1 MLNYDF
7 HQIELKWQRH
17 WEIKKIFQTK
27 KDFSKKK
34 FYCLDMFPYP
44 SSSGLHIG
52 HIEGYTAS
60 DIVNRFKRMQGYNVL
75 HPFGWD
81 SFGLPAEQYALKTG
95 HNPRSFTYQNINN
108 FKKQIKMLGKG
119 VDWDKELS
127 TSHPS
132 FYGWT
137 QWMFKKFYENKIAV
151 LQDVEV
157 NFCEKLGTVL
167 ANEEIISTEKGL
179 FSERGNYPVVK
190 KKMKQ
195 WVLKITSFLDRLL
208 KDLELLDWPSQL
220 KNIQSN
226 WIGKKKGFIFYFS
239 VLSEYNDILEIFT
252 TKPMTIFG
260 VSALVLSPEHS
271 LVFKLTKKDHIDD
284 VNVYL
289 AETKNKT
296 ELNRQINKQKT
307 AVFTGSYAIHPF
319 TKKQIPIW
327 ISDYVLPYY
336 GTGGVMSVPFCDE
349 RDFDFA
355 KKYNLEI
362 LSIVECKTTDSCF
375 QNLEKYY
382 PISDK
387 DILANSSFLNGLNV
401 EEANNK
407 IIEISTKDKLGR
419 IHFTYQMRDWIFS
432 RQRYWGEPFPVY
444 YDEQNNIYLEED
456 ANLPVELPLLNK
468 IHNSGDEQS
477 PLSKVDSWLY
487 FQKNGQTYKR
497 DSNTMPQ
504 TAGSSWYYIGYILQN
519 LHGMQKLNTDE
530 AKQNLDYFLP
540 VDLYIGGKEHAV
552 GHLLYARFWHKFLY
566 DLGLISVKEPFQKIV
581 NQGMILGKDNLKMSK
596 SKDNS
601 VNASII
607 LEKYGADVTRLYIM
621 FLGPLEDDKVW
632 NELGFKGIQRF
643 LNRVYNMFSLFLVE
657 SECVDLELLLNQTI
671 KIITDNYEKLKFNKV
686 ISQLMIF
693 TNQVYKNKKI
703 NHYQMRIFLQLLN
716 PIAPHLTEE
725 LNKMFLHSKEELVY
739 SSWPSFN
746 ETLILNKKIEIV
758 IQINGNL
765 KSKIWIPENE
775 NQDEIFQKALKDNKI
790 SFLVKNRKILK
801 VIYIKNK
808 LLNLVI

>member
-1 MLNYDF
+1 MLIYDF
-7 HQIELKWQRH
+7 HQIELKWQRL
-17 WEIKKIFQTK
+17 WEIKKTFKTGN
-27 KDFSKKK
+27 DFSKKK

-95 HNPRSFTYQNINN
+95 NNPSSFTYANINN
-108 FKKQIKMLGKG
+108 FKQQIKMLGKG

-127 TSHPS
+127 TSDPS
-132 FYGWT
+132 FYSWT
-137 QWMFKKFYENKIAV
+137 QWIFKKFYENKIAV
-151 LQDVEV
+151 LQDIEV

-208 KDLELLDWPSQL
+208 KDLELLDWPPQL
-220 KNIQSN
+220 KNVQKN

-239 VLSEYNDILEIFT
+239 VFSKYNYILEIFT

-260 VSALVLSPEHS
+260 VSALVLSPEHY
-271 LVFKLTKKDHIDD
+271 LVNKLTEKDYIED
-284 VNVYL
+284 VNSYL

-296 ELNRQINKQKT
+296 ELDRQINKQKT
-307 AVFTGSYAIHPF
+307 GVFTGSYAIHPF
-319 TKKQIPIW
+319 TKSKIPIW
-327 ISDYVLPYY
+327 ISDYVLPHY
-336 GTGGVMSVPFCDE
+336 GTGIVMSVPFCDE

-362 LSIVECKTTDSCF
+362 FPIFECQNYTSCSE
-375 QNLEKYY
+375 NLEKCYLT
-382 PISDK
+382 SEK
-387 DILANSSFLNGLNV
+387 DILINSYFLNGLNIKK
-401 EEANNK
+401 ANDK
-407 IIEISTKDKLGR
+407 IIEISEKDKLGR
-419 IHFTYQMRDWIFS
+419 IHYTYQMRDWIFS
-432 RQRYWGEPFPVY
+432 RQRYWGEPFPIY
-444 YDEQNNIYLEED
+444 YDDQNNIYLEED
-456 ANLPVELPLLNK
+456 ERLPIKLPLLNK
-468 IHNSGDEQS
+468 VEISGNEQS

-487 FQKNGQTYKR
+487 FEKDGKKYKR

-519 LHGMQKLNTDE
+519 LFEIKNLNTDE
-530 AKQNLDYFLP
+530 AKKTLDYFLP

-566 DLGLISVKEPFQKIV
+566 DLGLVSIKEPFQKII

-596 SKDNS
+596 SKDNN
-601 VNASII
+601 VNASLI
-607 LEKYGADVTRLYIM
+607 LEKYSADATRLYIM
-621 FLGPLEDDKVW
+621 FLGPLEDDKAW

-643 LNRVYNMFSLFLVE
+643 LNRVYNIFSLFLVD
-657 SECVDLELLLNQTI
+657 SQCDDLEFLLNKTI
-671 KIITDNYEKLKFNKV
+671 QIVTENYEKLKFNKV

-693 TNQVYKNKKI
+693 INQVYKNKKI
-703 NHYQMRIFLQLLN
+703 NSHQMRIFLQLLN

-725 LNKMFLHSKEELVY
+725 LNQMFLHSKEELVY
-739 SSWPSFN
+739 SVWPYFKEILS
-746 ETLILNKKIEIV
+746 LNKKIEIV

-765 KSKIWIPENE
+765 KSKIFVSEDAD
-775 NQDEIFQKALKDNKI
+775 QEIIFNKAIKDAKI
-790 SFLVKNRKILK
+790 SLLVKHHKILK
-801 VIYIKNK
+801 VFYVKNK